1 MKLLRRIA
9 KEQGR
14 SVVIVSHDQRI
25 RDVADRVLWLADG
38 RFTDVVSMATDP
50 VCRMSVELDRAVSV
64 ERDGETFFFCSRG
77 CREEFLGNLV
87 PWTDGHESAGS
98 PDMAA
103 GLFVGRHAA
112 PDDGIRDHQPTPTPT
127 PDG

>member
-38 RFTDVVSMATDP
+38 RFTDVISMATDP
-50 VCRMSVELDRAVSV
+50 VCRMSVERDRAVSV

-77 CREEFLGNLV
+77 CRAEFLGGLM
-87 PWTDGHESAGS
+87 PWTEGQESAS
-98 PDMAA
+98 WPHTAA
-103 GLFVGRHAA
+103 GLFARRHAA
-112 PDDGIRDHQPTPTPT
+112 PDDGSQDQQPAPT
-127 PDG
+127 PDR